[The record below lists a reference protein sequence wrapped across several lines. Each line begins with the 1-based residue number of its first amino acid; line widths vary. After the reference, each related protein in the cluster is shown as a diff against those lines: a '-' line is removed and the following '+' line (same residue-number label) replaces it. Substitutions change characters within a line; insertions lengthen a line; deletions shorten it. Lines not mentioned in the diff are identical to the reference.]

1 MSVEENPNIFVAFI
15 LGNLTKSLKKIRL
28 VSASVEMLLEVKD
41 KTISGHER
49 EECVIPSPR

>member
-1 MSVEENPNIFVAFI
+1 MLKRNPNIFVAFI

-49 EECVIPSPR
+49 EECVIPSRR